1 MFGLLCNSYK
11 GLDEMHIYVEEGE
24 KILTIM
30 SPKEKKIRMWFKS
43 VGTLRVELKLV
54 CKENGGSNGGK
65 KDLNYQNKEYGGEPR
80 KGLGEGLNRELH
92 DFEGLSNIKVG
103 DENVVMG
110 EAKGLS
116 GCESESLGKYM
127 RFTESES
134 EAQGFGEDQCDP
146 NIDYKHLV
154 VGKGEGKNQWGS
166 RGGGL

>member
-1 MFGLLCNSYK
+1 
-11 GLDEMHIYVEEGE
+11 MHIYVEEGE
-24 KILTIM
+24 KLLTIM
-30 SPKEKKIRMWFKS
+30 SPKEKEDVVQERGDIKS
-43 VGTLRVELKLV
+43 GAKTGE

-65 KDLNYQNKEYGGEPR
+65 KDLNYQNKEYGGEPS

-92 DFEGLSNIKVG
+92 DFEGLSDIKVG

-116 GCESESLGKYM
+116 GCESESLRKYK

-146 NIDYKHLV
+146 NIDYKRLV

-166 RGGGL
+166 RGGGS